1 MSTYMDILEEWDDK
15 ISDQKNIQDKNL
27 KPIEWIDP
35 NINESD
41 KTRIKNILEK
51 SFHATTNFI
60 YEIYQKFLVMFW

>member
-15 ISDQKNIQDKNL
+15 ISDQKNIEDKNL

-41 KTRIKNILEK
+41 KTRIKNIL
-51 SFHATTNFI
+51 
-60 YEIYQKFLVMFW
+60 